1 MAEKSDNSWMFS
13 SWLNAAKNKS
23 SEVLEFVKKDLEEF
37 GSAVKNEANS
47 VVSSTGAVL
56 EKTLNLDS
64 PDSTASNMKRSFSSF
79 LGQMNNVLNP
89 SPDDSDT
96 EVLIVEN
103 SETVTLTKFQKALY
117 ELQKDPSTFLCDPDE
132 ELHKQFKCWLEIIDD
147 QLSDDRVAKQ
157 VNSSEVLKRQY
168 AKLVPEIVEHQ
179 LFWKR
184 YLFKKA
190 LLEDDFA
197 REEALEKREQKE
209 KLVAEENLKW
219 DQDFGPNIELTEE
232 EQIQLLEQYENEKKN
247 PIPMPKSSKLPIG
260 EKVVFKQESPK
271 RENKTKVGNND
282 ESSGS
287 TRLNKNDS
295 ALSLDTPSSNSSLD
309 GDWEKVNDVDK

>member
-1 MAEKSDNSWMFS
+1 MAEKSDNSWAFS

-23 SEVLEFVKKDLEEF
+23 TEVLEFVKKDLEEF
-37 GSAVKNEANS
+37 GSAVKSEASS
-47 VVSSTGAVL
+47 VVSSTGAVI

-79 LGQMNNVLNP
+79 IGQMSNVLNP

-117 ELQKDPSTFLCDPDE
+117 ELQNDPRTFLCDPEE
-132 ELHKQFKCWLEIIDD
+132 ELHKQFQCWLEIIDD
-147 QLSDDRVAKQ
+147 QLCDERIAKQ

-190 LLEDDFA
+190 LLEDQFA
-197 REEALEKREQKE
+197 REEALGKRDQKD
-209 KLVAEENLKW
+209 KLDSEENLKW
-219 DQDFGPNIELTEE
+219 DQDFGPDVELTEE
-232 EQIQLLEQYENEKKN
+232 EQIKLLEQYENEKKSQ
-247 PIPMPKSSKLPIG
+247 MPSYSPKTAKLPIG

-271 RENKTKVGNND
+271 REVKPKISKNDVLSNSPKSNKG
-282 ESSGS
+282 
-287 TRLNKNDS
+287 DS
-295 ALSLDTPSSNSSLD
+295 ALSTPSSSSSLD
-309 GDWEKVNDVDK
+309 GDWEKVSDVEK